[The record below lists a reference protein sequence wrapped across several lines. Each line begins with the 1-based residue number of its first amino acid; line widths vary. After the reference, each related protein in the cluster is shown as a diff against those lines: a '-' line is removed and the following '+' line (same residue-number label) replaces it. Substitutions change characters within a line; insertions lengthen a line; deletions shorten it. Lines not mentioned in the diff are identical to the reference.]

1 MTPAIVINHDPLDD
15 DIPVCRDISYPPHLP
30 SAMHTHQPE
39 CLQSTRLVLK
49 PKQKWQGVCTRRNL
63 PEQPHH
69 PSGIRFLVKQSTIA
83 KGHFHFYPQD
93 KQILQTP
100 LLGNGKTK
108 QCLRFS
114 PFGDCLDFSL
124 QTDNGVNLAWI
135 QFKPDPV
142 PRFKVDLNRSGRM
155 AWACPAVRLELDLPW
170 PGLPRLILPTQTH
183 ERRFRFIP
191 EHPQVSDGLALVDL
205 SCPNKVIAIYF
216 LPSHSVREGFLDF
229 FPDESKTPLS
239 SEDLIL
245 FTMLL
250 SISLATF
257 PKPEPLARNNSIHSL
272 TSPSKKKSD
281 LLFERTHV
289 W

>member
-1 MTPAIVINHDPLDD
+1 MEFATSIISRYHHTSAPQPSKKEP
-15 DIPVCRDISYPPHLP
+15 IPPTV
-30 SAMHTHQPE
+30 
-39 CLQSTRLVLK
+39 K
-49 PKQKWQGVCTRRNL
+49 
-63 PEQPHH
+63 EQPPMSH
-69 PSGIRFLVKQSTIA
+69 SRFLVKQSTIA

-135 QFKPDPV
+135 QFQPDPV
-142 PRFKVDLNRSGRM
+142 PRFRVDLNRSGRM
-155 AWACPAVRLELDLPW
+155 AWACPAVKVELDLPW

-183 ERRFRFIP
+183 ERRFRWVQD
-191 EHPQVSDGLALVDL
+191 HPQVSDGLALIDL
-205 SCPNKVIAIYF
+205 AEASKVIGIYS
-216 LPSHSVREGFLDF
+216 LPSHSIREGFLDF
-229 FPDESKTPLS
+229 FPSEAALS
-239 SEDLIL
+239 TEDLIL

-250 SISLATF
+250 SISIATF
-257 PKPEPLARNNSIHSL
+257 PKPDPSL
-272 TSPSKKKSD
+272 TPSFTMPKKARSAPASRSSSISSGPRTPSESPTPSRKNSD
-281 LLFERTHV
+281 LLFEKTHV